1 MLAMILPSQAAHPIL
16 EILEMS
22 AFVSLKLGEIPDYLH
37 ASSFYQALSSGDDGT
52 DSEIEVPLRCYKP
65 DCFVDDT
72 TDLEQ
77 MFRVIQFWGLDRI
90 PTPVLHFLYNND
102 YSLWKDTATNLLG
115 ESALLSTLQK
125 VLDKPATSSHI
136 VNAINSGLTE
146 FVEYCIEF
154 AGTPEKT
161 SGAAVLA
168 ACERG
173 RADFLKLLHQK
184 GFSWSEV
191 SAEKGN
197 NIECL
202 AYALENECPLMV
214 PQAMDAA
221 LSSGYLECIRLITE
235 NGGLLDAR
243 AAAKGHADCLRYAIE
258 HGCPCSSTVVKLAA
272 QAGSLACLTY
282 LIEEKGRYMC
292 EDGSV
297 MEAALT
303 GAHYECLKFLFE
315 KKCPM
320 GRCYFGDEVCWTYYD
335 RYRTQVDW
343 DENLLKCILLA
354 TSHGWNYTYKN
365 NLKDYILDYKNE
377 LPKCLEHITINK

>member
-1 MLAMILPSQAAHPIL
+1 
-16 EILEMS
+16 MS

-52 DSEIEVPLRCYKP
+52 DSEIDVPSRCYKP

-102 YSLWKDTATNLLG
+102 YSLWKDAATNILG

-125 VLDKPATSSHI
+125 VFDKPATSSHI

-154 AGTPEKT
+154 ADTAEKT
-161 SGAAVLA
+161 SGAA
-168 ACERG
+168 
-173 RADFLKLLHQK
+173 
-184 GFSWSEV
+184 
-191 SAEKGN
+191 GN

-202 AYALENECPLMV
+202 AFALENECPLMV

-221 LSSGYLECIRLITE
+221 LSSGYLECIRLLNE
-235 NGGLLDAR
+235 YGGLLDAR
-243 AAAKGHADCLRYAIE
+243 AAATTDWAAQKGHADCLRYAIE
-258 HGCPCSSTVVKLAA
+258 HGCPYSSSVVKLAA

-282 LIEEKGRYMC
+282 LIEEKGVYMC

-354 TSHGWNYTYKN
+354 TSHGWNYAYKN

-377 LPKCLEHITINK
+377 LPKCLEHITINKW